1 MDKLALLYEYQQAD
15 MQLEAYE
22 KQLKNTPT
30 RKQLIKLQN
39 YLKKQQAVLREMEN
53 RTLVEQNALME
64 IDAQYDRMMELLNK
78 NHKDISQYEE
88 MSLDEMD
95 YNVVKALVHE
105 YETTYDNIIKQKKRA
120 IAVQTKA
127 EETAA
132 RLKTIL
138 THVSQAQ
145 RDFNELR
152 KQHEEELR
160 AGSEELDRLRKAAA
174 AAAAK
179 VDPALLARYNRI
191 KQKRRAVAVQ
201 TKAEETAARL
211 KTILTHVSQ
220 AQREFNELKK
230 QHEEELRAGSEELD
244 RLRKAAAA
252 AASKVDPALLA
263 RYNRIKQNRSM
274 PVTLLNDGRCMGCN
288 MELPSRDLAKLKK
301 SDAIVE
307 CENCGRILYLK

>member
-22 KQLKNTPT
+22 RQLKNTPT
-30 RKQLIKLQN
+30 RKQLIKLQS
-39 YLKKQQAVLREMEN
+39 YIRKQQAVLREMEN

-78 NHKDISQYEE
+78 KHKDIGQYEE
-88 MSLDEMD
+88 LSLDEMD

-105 YETTYDNIIKQKKRA
+105 YETTYDNI
-120 IAVQTKA
+120 
-127 EETAA
+127 
-132 RLKTIL
+132 
-138 THVSQAQ
+138 
-145 RDFNELR
+145 
-152 KQHEEELR
+152 
-160 AGSEELDRLRKAAA
+160 
-174 AAAAK
+174 
-179 VDPALLARYNRI
+179 I

-274 PVTLLNDGRCMGCN
+274 PVTLLKDGRCMGCN